1 MEMTGNRCGHNP
13 ASPLL
18 DLSATVPTGK
28 GGMPLVITR
37 AMEYLERYYSSPS
50 LFPSLD
56 AANASD
62 RQQRSERREACI
74 RLLKGLLRYLDIA
87 SLRVGFA
94 SADGFQPITLDLLVR
109 DTGLPKRRLERAH
122 RDLKAAG
129 LLSCS
134 QPRQRRPDGQIVG
147 LAGIRAISKHLWG
160 RLGLATLLE
169 RQRKRH
175 SQQLKK
181 KRMEKE
187 RARRETPAEKA
198 NAGLMQRAIA
208 NTLGGSSRR
217 KPKPETAGPP
227 GATDQD
233 RKDQMM
239 IALDLRREHPD
250 WTAKEINERAW
261 QILLG

>member
-1 MEMTGNRCGHNP
+1 MALTGNRCGHNP
-13 ASPLL
+13 GSPVL
-18 DLSATVPTGK
+18 DLIAPVQTGK

-62 RQQRSERREACI
+62 RQQRSERREACV

-94 SADGFQPITLDLLVR
+94 GPEGFQPITLDLLVR

-160 RLGLATLLE
+160 RLGLSTLLE

-175 SQQLKK
+175 SQRLKR
-181 KRMEKE
+181 KRMEKL
-187 RARRETPAEKA
+187 RARQDTPAEKA
-198 NAGLMQRAIA
+198 NRGLMNKAIA
-208 NTLGGSSRR
+208 NTLGGSSRK
-217 KPKPETAGPP
+217 KPKPETTAPP
-227 GATDQD
+227 GVTDQD
-233 RKDQMM
+233 RKDQML
-239 IALDLRREHPD
+239 IALDLRRERPEMS
-250 WTAKEINERAW
+250 AKEINELAW
-261 QILLG
+261 KILLG